1 MTSVDAIIRARG
13 GYDALASCPI
23 TVTVPGFMPLS
34 IEAIGTG
41 PRGGTLVAV
50 HHAREQNGDGDLLFD
65 PEVVFELIGEEWHPL
80 TFEQSGLVFWEA
92 VFSEEGT
99 GRLMCRPRLLRD
111 LRRFCALWDR
121 NIRDQGFVAAAGG

>member
-13 GYDALASCPI
+13 VYDALAERPI

-34 IEAIGTG
+34 TEAIGTG

-50 HHAREQNGDGDLLFD
+50 RHTREQNGDLLFD
-65 PEVVFELIGEEWHPL
+65 PEVVFELIGGEWHPL
-80 TFEQSGLVFWEA
+80 SFEQSGRVYWEA
-92 VFSEEGT
+92 VFAEEGT
-99 GRLMCRPRLLRD
+99 DRLMCRPRLLRD

-121 NIRDQGFVAAAGG
+121 NLRDQGFAAAASTR